1 MQTKDTSSR
10 LNGLLAIL
18 EWLDATGSA
27 TVGAIADKFGLT
39 PTQVV
44 KELELASCY
53 GIPPFSPDALLDI
66 WIDYGQDDPPKSGE
80 KLSRAVVHATL
91 GREFAS
97 DKSLSPEDI
106 LAIGLISS
114 TYESLPESIHSDV
127 LKSAVTK
134 LLSKVSP
141 DLAVEVESPDLIT
154 ELLSFVE
161 SNSVLIIDYFSANKD
176 TLRHIEIWPLKVMMR
191 QGHWYL
197 DAVLAD
203 TNELRRFR
211 LDRIRS
217 VERIGEVFDPTKIEP
232 NVFRAID
239 DTSAFNAGPD
249 SLKVTI
255 EIPGSRKWM
264 TEAIPVIQQRKLP
277 NGNIQIVIPVAGT
290 FWLKKFLL
298 KVGPGVKVI
307 APEAY
312 VQLPQEIAT
321 EMRKIY
327 TASP

>member
-27 TVGAIADKFGLT
+27 TVGAIAKKFNLT

-66 WIDYGQDDPPKSGE
+66 WIDYGQDEPPKSGE

-114 TYESLPESIHSDV
+114 TYESLPDSIHSDV

-141 DLAVEVESPDLIT
+141 DLGIEIDRPNLIS
-154 ELLSFVE
+154 ELFAFVE

-176 TLRHIEIWPLKVMMR
+176 ALRRIEVWPLKVMMR
-191 QGHWYL
+191 QGNWYL
-197 DAVLAD
+197 DAVLAGSS
-203 TNELRRFR
+203 ELRRFR

-217 VERIGEVFDPTKIEP
+217 LEGVDETFDPTKIEP
-232 NVFRAID
+232 DVFKAIND
-239 DTSAFNAGPD
+239 SLAFKAGPE
-249 SLKVTI
+249 SLNVTI
-255 EIPGSRKWM
+255 EIPGSKKWM
-264 TEAIPVIQQRKLP
+264 TEAIPVIQLQELP
-277 NGNIQIVIPVAGT
+277 NGNIQIVIQVVGT
-290 FWLKKFLL
+290 VWLKKFLL

-312 VQLPQEIAT
+312 VQLPQESAS
-321 EMRKIY
+321 EMRKLY
-327 TASP
+327 AASP